1 MLRSIQFLMLLM
13 LAAPA
18 AAQIRITEFMYS
30 GEEFIELTNVGS
42 APVDVTGWSFDDNTR
57 VPGSL
62 PLDAFGVIAAGESV
76 LISERAAETFRSA
89 YSLCAGIK
97 VIGSNTE
104 HALGRADEINIYD
117 AQGALVDR
125 LNYDDATLGGPRTQ
139 NASAWV
145 QPKGVGANAP
155 TLWTLSSLS
164 DAEGSTASV
173 NGYPASPGRST
184 RATVVFDPCAAPV
197 RADVRI
203 TEFAYSGIEFV
214 EFTNIGEQ
222 SIDLTGWSFDDN
234 SDVPGSFDLSAFGT
248 VAPGEVVI
256 LSELPAVDFR
266 NRFGLCEAQKVVGGS
281 TQNLGRSDAINLY
294 DAGGQRVDQLV
305 YNDQG
310 FIGSPR
316 TDISSAWV
324 TAAGLGNNDPLAWVL
339 SAAGDQE
346 ASASASS
353 PTGFFASPGRSTRAR
368 VLFEACPGSGPRLR
382 LTEYLYSGA
391 DGEFMEFTNIG
402 DAPAD
407 LTGWSFSDS
416 ARQPSGFDLSAV
428 GVLQAGESF
437 VLTESTADAFRQAW
451 NLCAGQKVVGGSQPG
466 IGRSDE
472 INLYDGF
479 GRRIDRLTYDD
490 QSLGGPRTQNI
501 AAWPTPAAL
510 GANQHSGWM
519 LAMPNDGEGSRAST
533 GGDIGSPGRSS
544 LAAMV
549 FDPCAPQPGA
559 PRIVLDLDASS
570 PFLGL
575 GASGAA
581 ISAVIDDPSDP
592 AATVGIGYTFEDDD
606 STPEQLQISVS
617 SSNPA
622 VVPAEG
628 LLLTGTGLQRQ
639 LRIVPIGVGY
649 TTLRIEVRDEAN
661 RSAQYLIQYAAS
673 AAHAGPGTAS
683 FPTGSSDA
691 STAIALDAEWMLV
704 ADDEGQALRLHARG
718 QSGQPQASYDF
729 TAQLELAGG
738 ASPDEVDIE
747 SSTRIGDRLFWMG
760 SLGNNRSGALRPN
773 RNRVFATD
781 LNLTEGTALLSYVDR
796 YDFLRDDLLAWDAAN
811 GHGLGADALGF
822 VAAAAAGVQA
832 DTPEGFN
839 VEGLALAA
847 DGSAAWLA
855 FRAPLR
861 PRGAATP
868 ALIVPVLNFAELV
881 VDAQP
886 GSRPQGSAT
895 FGAPIFLDLGG
906 RSIRSIE
913 RGAGDDY
920 LILAGPPDYAT
931 ELPPSDFRLFLWS
944 GDAAQAP
951 RPLPLVLPAV
961 ALQGSYEAIIGF
973 EAGLDVTG
981 GVVELLL
988 DNGDAV
994 FYADGVTAKDL
1005 SERRFAKFT
1014 ALRLQVPPAALFS
1027 NGFEP

>member
-1 MLRSIQFLMLLM
+1 MLRSIAILTLLT

-18 AAQIRITEFMYS
+18 AAQIRITEFMYA
-30 GEEFIELTNVGS
+30 GEEFIELTNTGS
-42 APVDVTGWSFDDNTR
+42 TPVDFAGWSFDDNTR

-62 PLDAFGVIAAGESV
+62 PLDAFGVVAADESV
-76 LISERAAETFRSA
+76 LISERAAETFRGA
-89 YSLCAGIK
+89 YGLCAGIK
-97 VIGSNTE
+97 VIGGNTQ
-104 HALGRADEINIYD
+104 HALGRADEINVYD

-125 LNYDDATLGGPRTQ
+125 LTYDDATLGGPRAQ

-145 QPKGVGANAP
+145 QAAGLGAN
-155 TLWTLSSLS
+155 LSVQWTLSTVG
-164 DAEGSTASV
+164 DAEGSQVSV

-184 RATVVFDPCAAPV
+184 RASVAFDPCAAPV
-197 RADVRI
+197 RADMRI
-203 TEFAYSGIEFV
+203 TEFAYNGIEFV
-214 EFTNIGEQ
+214 EFTNVGEQ
-222 SIDLTGWSFDDN
+222 PIDMTGWSFDDN
-234 SDVPGSFDLSAFGT
+234 SELPGSFDLSAFGT
-248 VAPGEVVI
+248 VAAGEAVI
-256 LSELPAVDFR
+256 LSELPAADFR
-266 NRFGLCEAQKVVGGS
+266 SRFGLCEAQKVIGGS

-310 FIGSPR
+310 FVGSPR
-316 TDISSAWV
+316 TDTSSAWV

-346 ASASASS
+346 ASVSASS
-353 PTGFFASPGRSTRAR
+353 PAGFFASPGRSTRAR

-382 LTEYLYSGA
+382 LTEYMYSGA
-391 DGEFMEFTNIG
+391 DGEFMEFTNVG

-407 LTGWSFSDS
+407 LSGWSFSDS
-416 ARQPSGFDLSAV
+416 ARQPGGFDLSAA
-428 GVLQAGESF
+428 GVLQAGESL

-472 INLYDGF
+472 ISLYDGF
-479 GRRIDRLTYDD
+479 GRRVDRLTYDD

-501 AAWPTPAAL
+501 AAWATPAVL
-510 GANQHSGWM
+510 GSNQHSGWM

-544 LAAMV
+544 LASPI
-549 FDPCAPQPGA
+549 FDPCVAQPGA
-559 PRIVLDLDASS
+559 PRVAVDVEASS

-575 GASGAA
+575 GLSGAA

-592 AATVGIGYTFEDDD
+592 AATAGIGFVFEDDD
-606 STPEQLQISVS
+606 SAPEQLQISVS

-628 LLLTGTGLQRQ
+628 LQLTGSGLQRQ

-649 TTLRIEVRDEAN
+649 STLRVEVRDEAD
-661 RSAQYLIQYAAS
+661 RQAQYLIQYAAS
-673 AAHAGPGTAS
+673 AAYSGAGAAS

-691 STAIALDAEWMLV
+691 STAIALDADWMLV

-718 QSGQPQASYDF
+718 QSGQPLAAYDF
-729 TAQLELAGG
+729 TAQLGLAGG

-781 LNLTEGTALLSYVDR
+781 LNLAEGAELLSFVDR
-796 YDFLRDDLLAWDAAN
+796 YDFLRQDLLAWDAAN

-832 DTPEGFN
+832 DTAEGFN
-839 VEGLALAA
+839 VEGLAMAA
-847 DGSAAWLA
+847 DGSSAWLA

-861 PRGAATP
+861 PRGAALP
-868 ALIVPVLNFAELV
+868 ALIVPVLNFAALV
-881 VDAQP
+881 VDDQP
-886 GSRPQGSAT
+886 GSRPQGSAS

-913 RGAGDDY
+913 RGADGDY
-920 LILAGPPDYAT
+920 LILAGPPDYASDV
-931 ELPPSDFRLFLWS
+931 PPSDFRLFLWS
-944 GDAAQAP
+944 GEVTDSP
-951 RPLPLVLPAV
+951 RALPITLPAV
-961 ALQGSYEAIIGF
+961 PLQGSYEAIVGF
-973 EAGLDVTG
+973 DSGLDVG
-981 GVVELLL
+981 GGSVELLL

-994 FYADGVTAKDL
+994 FYGDGVIAKDL
-1005 SERRFAKFT
+1005 GERRFAKFT
-1014 ALRLQVPPAALFS
+1014 ALRLQVPTAALFS